1 MVPIITIDGASGTGK
16 GTVSERLAKQFG
28 WHFLDSG
35 ALYRLLAVAA
45 ERHQIAF
52 DDVSRLTMLAEKLDV
67 VFAKGHILL
76 EGEYVTE
83 IIRTEAIGNLAS
95 KIAALP
101 TARTALLARQR
112 VFRQLP
118 GLIADGRDMGT
129 VIFPDSTCK
138 IFLTAS
144 IEERARRRYNQLK
157 EAGREAD
164 LTSLVNELTER
175 DTRDKTRAVS
185 PLKPATDALIIDTD
199 KLTIDQVVERIIQ
212 AAKMAH
218 LC

>member
-1 MVPIITIDGASGTGK
+1 MVPIITIDGARGTGK